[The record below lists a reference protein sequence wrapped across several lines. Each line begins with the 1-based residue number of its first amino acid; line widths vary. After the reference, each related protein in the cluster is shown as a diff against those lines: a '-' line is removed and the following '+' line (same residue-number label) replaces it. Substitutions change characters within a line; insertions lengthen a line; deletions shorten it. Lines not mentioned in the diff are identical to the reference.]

1 RRAEPR
7 RLSAH
12 RPRDLLRPAAPGAA
26 AARRHRA
33 LRNLR
38 ARPRVAAA
46 PRAARAPAAHRAGDP
61 GATLVTAT
69 MTARRRI
76 DFNCDLGEGCGDDAA
91 IVPWI
96 SSASIACGAH
106 AGDDASMRATL
117 RLCRAHGVA
126 AGAHPGHADPDHFGR
141 RELDLSESD
150 LRDLLH
156 AQPQRIAALADAE
169 GVRLAHVKPH
179 RALYN
184 QSAREPGIA
193 RVIATS
199 VRDFDPGLRLYGL
212 AGSASI
218 EAAKAAGLAVAEEAF
233 AERAYDGDGRLAP
246 RGTPGAV
253 LAGIGPA
260 LAQV

>member
-1 RRAEPR
+1 M
-7 RLSAH
+7 
-12 RPRDLLRPAAPGAA
+12 
-26 AARRHRA
+26 
-33 LRNLR
+33 
-38 ARPRVAAA
+38 
-46 PRAARAPAAHRAGDP
+46 
-61 GATLVTAT
+61 TAT

-150 LRDLLH
+150 LRALLH
-156 AQPQRIAALADAE
+156 AQLQRIAALAEAE

-179 RALYN
+179 GALYN

-260 LAQV
+260 LAQVRRLLREGCVLARDGSRLALRADTLCLHGDREDAAAFARALRQALETEGVRVMSPGMSS